1 MECLLEQRR
10 KIVQDLFASG
20 RKPEVCCR
28 SRLVATFSMVSS
40 RDTPSLHASRAP
52 MKRAMVRGPTRA
64 GRTSRPSWSKP
75 LASAVSGNRG
85 SPPPSR
91 AVFRGLGSWERSLQ
105 RFFCCFRVLTEAHRS
120 SRFHVGGRSKAWLQL
135 LSLGSLHCCL
145 SMEVQAT
152 DLHRVGHQDIEC

>member
-20 RKPEVCCR
+20 RKSEVCCR

-52 MKRAMVRGPTRA
+52 MKRAMVRDPTRA

-75 LASAVSGNRG
+75 LASAGSGNRG

-91 AVFRGLGSWERSLQ
+91 AMFRGWGPGSEVFRVS
-105 RFFCCFRVLTEAHRS
+105 CCFRVLTCPHRS
-120 SRFHVGGRSKAWLQL
+120 SRFHVGGGSKAWLQL

-145 SMEVQAT
+145 SVEVQAT